1 MSEDRSPLEDVR
13 LARGTSGQHPDSG
26 LARDLSTMARQ
37 MQAEPDRAA
46 LLRRLVDTA
55 LMEIDGAEWAG
66 ISAIERRKV
75 RTEAASDEIVE
86 RIDELQYRLE
96 EGPCLTSLR
105 EAETVRSEDLAAEDR
120 WPRFAAAAVEQGV
133 RSMMCVQLFVEGD
146 NLGALN
152 FYAGRPGR
160 FDDYDESVAMLL
172 AAHAAI
178 AIQGHKVEAGLRTA
192 LSARDVIGQAKGILM
207 ERYKLTDRQA
217 FTMLVTA
224 SQHTNRKLRDVAEEL
239 TATGELTTPSRE
251 PDPPPGR

>member
-1 MSEDRSPLEDVR
+1 
-13 LARGTSGQHPDSG
+13 
-26 LARDLSTMARQ
+26 
-37 MQAEPDRAA
+37 
-46 LLRRLVDTA
+46 
-55 LMEIDGAEWAG
+55 
-66 ISAIERRKV
+66 
-75 RTEAASDEIVE
+75 
-86 RIDELQYRLE
+86 
-96 EGPCLTSLR
+96 
-105 EAETVRSEDLAAEDR
+105 
-120 WPRFAAAAVEQGV
+120 
-133 RSMMCVQLFVEGD
+133 VQLFVEGD

-192 LSARDVIGQAKGILM
+192 PSSRDVIGQAKGILM